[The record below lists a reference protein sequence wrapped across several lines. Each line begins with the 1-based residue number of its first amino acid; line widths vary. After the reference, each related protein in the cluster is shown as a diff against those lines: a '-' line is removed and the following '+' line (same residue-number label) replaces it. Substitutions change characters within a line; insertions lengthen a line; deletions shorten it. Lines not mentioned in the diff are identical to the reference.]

1 MEWRIEAIV
10 LAIGFV
16 VMINGWIIPYILGGV
31 LVMWFVAPIIL
42 WVMKNNSKNCEKLGI
57 NENKCDII

>member
-16 VMINGWIIPYILGGV
+16 VMINGWIIPYILGGGV
-31 LVMWFVAPIIL
+31 GHVVRCT
-42 WVMKNNSKNCEKLGI
+42 NNLMGYEK
-57 NENKCDII
+57 